1 MTMILDTPEQID
13 SYRRAVL
20 VRAVRMYLDRGML
33 MTRNAT
39 PANMRKWVSEYTGK
53 KYARSRKGLEQA
65 LIDITSIN
73 EAFNEDE

>member
-20 VRAVRMYLDRGML
+20 ARSIKMYLDRGML
-33 MTRNAT
+33 MTRTAT

-65 LIDITSIN
+65 LIDITSLN
-73 EAFNEDE
+73 K